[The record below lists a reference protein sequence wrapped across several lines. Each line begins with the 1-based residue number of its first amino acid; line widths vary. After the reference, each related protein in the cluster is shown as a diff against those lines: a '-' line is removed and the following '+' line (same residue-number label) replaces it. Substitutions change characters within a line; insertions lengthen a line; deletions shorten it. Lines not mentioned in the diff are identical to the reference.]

1 MKKLAIRRGEV
12 WWVRQVPYAS
22 RQEAGGR
29 LAGCQEGGKE
39 GKMQKVFF
47 NWQHLPA
54 LFKLFLEE
62 KIINGNI
69 SFGFLRSPAHNG
81 KVCTF

>member
-1 MKKLAIRRGEV
+1 
-12 WWVRQVPYAS
+12 
-22 RQEAGGR
+22 
-29 LAGCQEGGKE
+29 
-39 GKMQKVFF
+39 MQKVFF

-62 KIINGNI
+62 KIINGTI

-81 KVCTF
+81 KVLETNFFKFSIGSISLLLLYIGY